1 MTDIG
6 GMSRRGGP
14 MLILG
19 IDPGRAGAGVVLH
32 RVKPTAGTYT
42 VADTCRWSAKR
53 GVTGA
58 EAQYRAI
65 PPLEELIARI
75 GDGCIDMACIEYPIV
90 GRSAKT
96 ALIQGMGYGMI
107 WALLVRRGI
116 PTRSVNPRQIHALA
130 GSADS
135 TAYARMRG
143 YPTDTEHLADAA
155 VIAEWAMNRARG
167 ASDV

>member
-1 MTDIG
+1 MTDTG
-6 GMSRRGGP
+6 GMSRHGGP

-19 IDPGRAGAGVVLH
+19 IDPGRNGAGVVLH
-32 RVKPTAGTYT
+32 RERPTDAAYT

-53 GVTGA
+53 GITGA

-75 GDGCIDMACIEYPIV
+75 GDGCIDMACIEYPVV

-107 WALLVRRGI
+107 WSLLVRHGI
-116 PTRSVNPRQIHALA
+116 TTRSVNPREVHKLA
-130 GSADS
+130 GATSS
-135 TAYARMRG
+135 TTYARMRG
-143 YPTDTEHLADAA
+143 YPVDTPHLADAA
-155 VIAEWAMNRARG
+155 VIAEWAMNRA
-167 ASDV
+167 